1 MDFITINS
9 ANKSEEFALKQVAKQ
24 ANSSVLYRL
33 GKTLILASVC
43 VEQEPVSEDF
53 LPLVVQFLEKSYA
66 AGKIPGGFVKRE
78 GRPGDFEILTS
89 RLIDR
94 TLRPLF
100 PKSYRYPTQITLMVL
115 SHDTENDLQVSA
127 LNAASSALYLANI
140 APISSVTA
148 CRIARISENEEEKF
162 VINPSMSVLEKS
174 SLDLFVSGTKESLAM
189 IEMRS
194 LGQELNALEE
204 PLMLEALEL
213 AQTSLKETCT
223 LYEETFTP
231 LQNAPFFK
239 ESVLACVNERLLELL
254 KSQYFDEI
262 VLGIQSSALSE
273 RESAFKNIAKQVS
286 EAHSEFSYEEIG
298 LALEKLKK
306 AEIRRMILKDRVR
319 ADKRALDEV
328 RPISIESNLLPMAHS
343 SILFTRGQT
352 QSLVVGILGTD
363 SDAQSHENLEHKAPY
378 KERFMFH
385 YNFPPFSVGEASPI
399 GATSRRELG
408 HGNLAKRALETSIK
422 NKEQVIRLVSE
433 ILESNGSSSM
443 ASVCAGSLAL
453 YASGVEIYDLVAGV
467 AMGVVQEGDEYAIL
481 SDISGLE
488 DAQGDMD
495 FKIAGSLKGITAMQM
510 DTKLNG
516 VKLEIL
522 NAALLQAKKA
532 REHILNIMQEAQKQI
547 VINFANLPATEIFS
561 VAPDKIVEIIGQGGR
576 TIKDIVERFEVK
588 IDLNK
593 PSGEVKIMGNKERI
607 LEAKE
612 FILALLRKSCQEL
625 EQYQLD
631 EILEAQVKKIVDFG
645 AFLSLPK
652 GGEGLLRKQ
661 VMEKCG
667 VTLNE
672 GDKVRCRISSFN
684 KGKIGLDLA

>member
-9 ANKSEEFALKQVAKQ
+9 SNKTEEFALKQVAKQ
-24 ANSSVLYRL
+24 ATSSLMYRL
-33 GKTLILASVC
+33 GKTIILASVC
-43 VEQEPVSEDF
+43 IEREPVSEDF

-78 GRPGDFEILTS
+78 GRAQDFEILTS

-100 PKSYRYPTQITLMVL
+100 PKDYRYPTQITLMVL
-115 SHDTENDLQVSA
+115 SHDIENDLQVSA
-127 LNAASSALYLANI
+127 LNAASAALFLAHI
-140 APISSVTA
+140 APIKSVNA
-148 CRIARISENEEEKF
+148 CRIARVDNEF
-162 VINPSMSVLEKS
+162 IINPNTSLLNQS
-174 SLDLFVSGTKESLAM
+174 SLDLFVSGTKESVNM

-194 LGQELNALEE
+194 LGQKLNALEE

-213 AQTSLKETCT
+213 AQKSLKETCM
-223 LYEETFTP
+223 LYEEAFTP
-231 LQNAPFFK
+231 HQNELLFK
-239 ESVLACVNERLLELL
+239 ESQGIIFNERLLDLL
-254 KSQYFDEI
+254 TNQYFDEI
-262 VLGIQSSALSE
+262 IKGIESSALSE
-273 RESAFKNIAKQVS
+273 RENVFHEIAKKIS
-286 EAHSEFSYEEIG
+286 EAHSEFSLEEIEWS
-298 LALEKLKK
+298 LEKVKK
-306 AEIRRMILKDRVR
+306 TEIRRMIIQDKIRP
-319 ADKRALDEV
+319 DKRALEEV
-328 RPISIESNLLPMAHS
+328 RPILIESDLLPMAHS

-352 QSLVVGILGTD
+352 QSLVVGVLGTD
-363 SDAQSHENLEHKAPY
+363 NDAQTHESLEHKTPI

-385 YNFPPFSVGEASPI
+385 YNFPPFCVGEASSI

-467 AMGVVQEGDEYAIL
+467 AMGMVSEGQDHAIL

-488 DAQGDMD
+488 DAEGDMD
-495 FKIAGSLKGITAMQM
+495 FKIAGNLEGITAMQM
-510 DTKLNG
+510 DTKMSG
-516 VKLEIL
+516 IRLEVL
-522 NAALLQAKKA
+522 YQALLQAKEA
-532 REHILNIMQEAQKQI
+532 REHILKIMHEAKEKI
-547 VINFANLPATEIFS
+547 VINFSHLPMTEIFN

-576 TIKDIVERFEVK
+576 VIKEIVEKFEVK

-593 PSGEVKIMGNKERI
+593 PSGEVKIMGNKERV
-607 LEAKE
+607 LKTKE
-612 FILALLRKSCQEL
+612 FILNYLHSLDQEL
-625 EQYQLD
+625 EQYAID
-631 EILEAQVKKIVDFG
+631 EVLEAQVKRIVDFG

-661 VMEKCG
+661 NMDRCQVVLK
-667 VTLNE
+667 E
-672 GDKVRCRISSFN
+672 GDSIRCRVISFN
-684 KGKIGLDLA
+684 KGKIALDLA